1 MIFLDSLGHIWL
13 KICLN
18 YFQNFNAKIKN
29 QFRVSIKIWRSDNAC
44 EYFSKPLSSLLASQ
58 EILHE
63 SSCPDTTPQNSVDEQ
78 KNHLIETT
86 RTMLIHY
93 NVPFCFLN
101 LCRRHILSS
110 TLLFSSES
118 TDVTSF
124 LLKMFCNTL
133 TQCLLSLYCFR
144 SHLQLYTLKWHLLQY
159 LVFMYYWIPLTYPLS
174 YRLTIGS
181 LRIFSSIHPRCNPIC
196 HLQL

>member
-1 MIFLDSLGHIWL
+1 MIFLDSLGHVWL

-29 QFRVSIKIWRSDNAC
+29 QFRISIKIWRSDNAC

-63 SSCPDTTPQNSVDEQ
+63 SSCLDTTPQNSVDEQ

-93 NVPFCFLN
+93 NVPLCFLN

-133 TQCLLSLYCFR
+133 TLSLVPLLLPVSSSTLHPQMTSSPVSR
-144 SHLQLYTLKWHLLQY
+144 VHVLLNPSHISPFLQTYHR
-159 LVFMYYWIPLTYPLS
+159 IPENILFNTS
-174 YRLTIGS
+174 
-181 LRIFSSIHPRCNPIC
+181 
-196 HLQL
+196 